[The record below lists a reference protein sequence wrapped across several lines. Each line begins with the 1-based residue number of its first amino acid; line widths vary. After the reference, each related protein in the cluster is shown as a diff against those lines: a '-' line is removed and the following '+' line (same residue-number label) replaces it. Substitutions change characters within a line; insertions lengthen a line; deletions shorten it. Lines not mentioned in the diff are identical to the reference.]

1 MLFSFLSEFTRGFR
15 NTYSIIVMDEKQ
27 LQDPRQYRIKSSR
40 VIQFWFLSL
49 FVAGLL
55 GIGGVVL
62 TPIRDYIPT
71 EGTEEM
77 RHKIKEHSLRVAAF
91 QDSLEAQ
98 INYATQ
104 LRMLMM
110 GHIDS
115 TFIAQAEIDLY
126 QANDRPA
133 TRVRGSAEPR
143 TSFSTDH
150 VQPAMPIPRLDT
162 ESNIVPVRT
171 FSTGERYVSSI
182 QFPALPPV
190 DGYLTR
196 GFDARSGH
204 YAIDIATEEG
214 SVVRSIGDGYV
225 ILADWTHEGGYA
237 IAIQHS
243 DGYVTVYKHAKQLL
257 KRVGDRVRNREAI
270 ARSGNSGEITT
281 GPHLHLEIWHNG
293 LAQDPRYFF
302 VGW

>member
-1 MLFSFLSEFTRGFR
+1 MLFSFLSEFTRGLR
-15 NTYSIIVMDEKQ
+15 NTYSIIVMDERQ
-27 LQDPRQYRIKSSR
+27 LQDPRQYRIKSMQ
-40 VIQFWFLSL
+40 VLQFWFLSL
-49 FVAGLL
+49 FLAALL

-71 EGTEEM
+71 EGTEDM

-91 QDSLEAQ
+91 KDSLEAQ
-98 INYATQ
+98 INYAAQ

-115 TFIAQAEIDLY
+115 THIAQAEVNLY
-126 QANDRPA
+126 QADINNLSRA
-133 TRVRGSAEPR
+133 RGSAQPR
-143 TSFSTDH
+143 TSFSQEHT
-150 VQPAMPIPRLDT
+150 QPALPIPRLSV
-162 ESNIVPVRT
+162 ESSVLPVRT

-214 SVVRSIGDGYV
+214 SIVRSIGDGYV
-225 ILADWTHEGGYA
+225 ILSDWTHEGGYA
-237 IAIQHS
+237 IAVQHS

-257 KRVGDRVRNREAI
+257 KRVGDRVRNREGI
-270 ARSGNSGEITT
+270 ALSGNSGEITT

-293 LAQDPRYFF
+293 LAQDPRYYF